1 MLLKQSVI
9 TKIAVQERREILEIT
24 LCKCFS
30 HYHVVCTLLCIQ
42 SRYKTSDLNLL
53 DKNKSFLNT
62 YFFFFCH
69 FIIGEIFIWPT
80 NCLIFAIFVII
91 FLLALLRLVSHR
103 GKHIKKFLALWERRR
118 GLRID
123 WSCIKSFSNSLSFK
137 GQLYNQKYTI

>member
-53 DKNKSFLNT
+53 DKNKSLLNT
-62 YFFFFCH
+62 YFFFF
-69 FIIGEIFIWPT
+69 
-80 NCLIFAIFVII
+80 VISLLVKYLFDLQTVLYLQ
-91 FLLALLRLVSHR
+91 FLL
-103 GKHIKKFLALWERRR
+103 
-118 GLRID
+118 
-123 WSCIKSFSNSLSFK
+123 
-137 GQLYNQKYTI
+137 